1 MKKNLWIVFAAAL
14 STSVLAQDASNSAP
28 ALQAPPP
35 EPTQMTNS
43 MPAMPA
49 MPAMPTVTPD
59 VEAPTNT
66 SSATA
71 PKKPATTRRR
81 TTTKKTTA
89 STARKKAPELKTVPL
104 VAGPAVVS
112 ASHVN
117 IRSKAGLV
125 GEVLTHVTNG
135 TPVTVVEEV
144 HLKNSG
150 VDEPSAWAKILLPP
164 DTKVWI
170 KSSLLE
176 NGAVSAK
183 KVNLRAGPSE
193 NFGIVGTLNKGDAV
207 QTVDTKGE
215 WTQIQAPPNAYAFV
229 AAQYLKQEE
238 GGAGAT
244 VTANPTPTPE
254 PVTPATTTTV
264 TEMPTVAA
272 PPTEAPGAGATTAGT
287 APTTS
292 MPGMPMMPDTSAT
305 TVSQEPP
312 QPRIVEHEG
321 VVRGS
326 FSIQAPSKY
335 QLVSPDTKQPIDYL
349 YTTSTNLDL
358 SRYKGMHIIVTGEE
372 ALDPRWKNTPVI
384 TIQKI
389 EVLD

>member
-28 ALQAPPP
+28 VLQAPPP
-35 EPTQMTNS
+35 EPTPMTNS
-43 MPAMPA
+43 MPA

-59 VEAPTNT
+59 VEAPTNAP
-66 SSATA
+66 SATA
-71 PKKPATTRRR
+71 PKRSTTTRRK
-81 TTTKKTTA
+81 TTTKKATTA
-89 STARKKAPELKTVPL
+89 TAKKKVAELKTVPL

-164 DTKVWI
+164 DAKVWI
-170 KSSLLE
+170 KTSLLD
-176 NGAVSAK
+176 NNAVAAK

-193 NFGIVGTLNKGDAV
+193 NYGIVGTLNKGDAV

-215 WTQIQAPPNAYAFV
+215 WTQIQAPANAYAFV

-244 VTANPTPTPE
+244 VAANPTPE
-254 PVTPATTTTV
+254 PVTPATTTTI

-272 PPTEAPGAGATTAGT
+272 PPTEAPGAGAGAGT

-292 MPGMPMMPDTSAT
+292 MPGMPTMPDTSAM
-305 TVSQEPP
+305 TVAQEPP

>member
-1 MKKNLWIVFAAAL
+1 M
-14 STSVLAQDASNSAP
+14 S
-28 ALQAPPP
+28 
-35 EPTQMTNS
+35 NS
-43 MPAMPA
+43 MPAMPTIT
-49 MPAMPTVTPD
+49 PAA
-59 VEAPTNT
+59 EAP
-66 SSATA
+66 ATTPTA
-71 PKKPATTRRR
+71 TEPKKKPATTSRKK
-81 TTTKKTTA
+81 TTTKKTA
-89 STARKKAPELKTVPL
+89 AAPRKKAPELKTVPL

-135 TPVTVVEEV
+135 TPVTVVEEI
-144 HLKNSG
+144 HLKKSG
-150 VDEPSAWAKILLPP
+150 VDEPSAWAKILLPAE
-164 DTKVWI
+164 TKVWV

-176 NGAVSAK
+176 NNAAAK

-193 NFGIVGTLNKGDAV
+193 NYGIVGTLNKGDAV

-215 WTQIQAPPNAYAFV
+215 WTQIQAPANAYAFI

-244 VTANPTPTPE
+244 VAANPTPTPTPTPE
-254 PVTPATTTTV
+254 TPATTTAMP
-264 TEMPTVAA
+264 EMPTVAA
-272 PPTEAPGAGATTAGT
+272 PPTEAPGAGMTTAGT
-287 APTTS
+287 APTTDA
-292 MPGMPMMPDTSAT
+292 MPTMPTMPDAT
-305 TVSQEPP
+305 ATNPPAEEPP

-321 VVRGS
+321 LVRGS
-326 FSIQAPSKY
+326 FSIQAPTKY